1 MFGFLKKMFGGEAE
15 AEQSLY
21 EKIGGDAAVNAA
33 VDIFYRKVLA
43 DDRIN
48 KFFENVDMDKQAS
61 KQKAFL
67 TMAFGGP
74 NNYTGEDMRKGH
86 AHLVEQGLNSSHFD
100 AVMENLGATL
110 TELNVP
116 ADLIAEAAAIAES
129 TRADVLTGFTAE
141 EKAAKSKGSLFE
153 KIGGEVAVN
162 AAVDIFYRKVLADS
176 RINRFFEGVDMD
188 NQAAKQKAFLTM
200 AFGGPNNY
208 TGEDMRKGHAH
219 LVDKGLNSTHFDAVM
234 ENLGATLK
242 ELNVPDDLI
251 AEAAAIAES
260 TRADVLAGWTV
271 EEKAAQKQS
280 LYDRIGGEAAV
291 NAAVDIFYRKVLA
304 DKRISKFFEG
314 VDMDNQAAKQKAF
327 LTMAFG
333 GPHNYTGEDMRKG
346 HAHLVKAGLNDSHF
360 DAVMENLGAT
370 LTELNVPGDLIAEAA
385 AIAESTRNDVL
396 GK

>member
-1 MFGFLKKMFGGEAE
+1 MKMGFLSKLFGGGSKEPE
-15 AEQSLY
+15 KTLF
-21 EKIGGDAAVNAA
+21 EKIGGEGAVDAA

-48 KFFENVDMDKQAS
+48 KFFEGVDMDKQAS

-86 AHLVEQGLNSSHFD
+86 AHLVEKGLNSSHFD

-116 ADLIAEAAAIAES
+116 ADLIGEAAAIAES
-129 TRADVLTGFTAE
+129 TRADILAGYTDE
-141 EKAAKSKGSLFE
+141 EKAAMSSEKSLFE
-153 KIGGEVAVN
+153 KIGGEAAVD
-162 AAVDIFYRKVLADS
+162 AAVDIFYRKVLADD
-176 RINRFFEGVDMD
+176 RIN
-188 NQAAKQKAFLTM
+188 
-200 AFGGPNNY
+200 
-208 TGEDMRKGHAH
+208 
-219 LVDKGLNSTHFDAVM
+219 
-234 ENLGATLK
+234 
-242 ELNVPDDLI
+242 
-251 AEAAAIAES
+251 
-260 TRADVLAGWTV
+260 
-271 EEKAAQKQS
+271 
-280 LYDRIGGEAAV
+280 
-291 NAAVDIFYRKVLA
+291 
-304 DKRISKFFEG
+304 KFFEG
-314 VDMDNQAAKQKAF
+314 VDMEKQAAKQKAF

-346 HAHLVKAGLNDSHF
+346 HAHLVERGLNDSHF
-360 DAVMENLGAT
+360 DAVMEHIGAT